1 MADCAEGSV
10 DPVQEVGQSDFFP
23 RETALRAKRSL
34 PALLLES
41 LDCLAGRNDWN
52 TGGPYKLQKAAS
64 ITRHHEICAAR
75 NGGCNHMVIIGVFNN
90 K

>member
-1 MADCAEGSV
+1 V
-10 DPVQEVGQSDFFP
+10 DF
-23 RETALRAKRSL
+23 RERPGPTQVSRIAFRLRAKRSL

-52 TGGPYKLQKAAS
+52 TGGLYKLQKVAS
-64 ITRHHEICAAR
+64 ITSRDEICAAR
-75 NGGCNHMVIIGVFNN
+75 NGGCNHMVIIGVFTI